1 MRNFLINFFTLFFSS
16 LFFSVFSLHAKSD
29 TSPEEMISKIT
40 GEILTEIRND
50 TSLSSGNFDRVNQ
63 LVDMKVMPI
72 VDFKRMTS
80 LAVGRKWRLANDTQK
95 EKLMVA
101 FRQLLLLS
109 YSGAIRYA
117 EKAKITIL
125 PQRGNK
131 DENNVV
137 VKTRVTVP
145 GKQPISIDYR
155 LKKTKSGWK
164 IYDLNVLGLW
174 LVENYRSQFSQI
186 VNVHGVD
193 GLIDAIVQ
201 KNKTLMQTK

>member
-1 MRNFLINFFTLFFSS
+1 MKNFLKNLSSIFLFF
-16 LFFSVFSLHAKSD
+16 LFSAFFSLHANPES
-29 TSPEEMISKIT
+29 SPDEIISKIT
-40 GEILTEIRND
+40 GEILTEIKND
-50 TSLSSGNFDRVNQ
+50 SSLSAGNFEKINK

-72 VDFKRMTS
+72 VDFQRMTA
-80 LAVGRKWRLANDTQK
+80 LAVGRQWRLANDDQK
-95 EKLMVA
+95 EKLMKA
-101 FRQLLLLS
+101 FRELLLLS

-117 EKAKITIL
+117 EKATITIL

-131 DENNVV
+131 DDENVV

-155 LKKTKSGWK
+155 LKKISTGWK

-186 VNVHGVD
+186 VNTSGVD
-193 GLIDAIVQ
+193 GLIDAIEQ
-201 KNKTLMQTK
+201 KNKSLMKTK